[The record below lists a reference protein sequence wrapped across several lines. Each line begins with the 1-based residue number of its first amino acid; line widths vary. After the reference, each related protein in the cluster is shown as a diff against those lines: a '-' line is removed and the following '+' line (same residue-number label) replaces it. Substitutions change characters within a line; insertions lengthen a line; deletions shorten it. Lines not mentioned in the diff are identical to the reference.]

1 MRGLGVIAERGR
13 GADANDDVEGQH
25 DGVFDGGRTIFSLTE
40 LDDVLGE
47 PTHYEIPSSGT
58 HKPGRF
64 RSSSLAYLVCQIE
77 RADRELCLEGITFSD
92 SRDLSDLMATAISCR
107 SGSMAVGARI
117 EGGAPAFWREHVY
130 WVLPLALLP
139 LAFSLGQP
147 DDDTPARFR
156 RTLLDQP
163 IELRLRVELAEQGL
177 NASLDDVLAPLPGQ
191 RIQGALLSRATDG
204 HWLIALGA
212 GMVMMALALSTFR
225 SPETSPIVLIVVCL
239 FTASVGY
246 VILLSV
252 EGLIAPTVHE
262 VLEGQASFP
271 LGLCAYILGVGLFE
285 ELAKALPILW
295 RVQRAGPLRWRA
307 ACLWGLASGIGFG
320 LAEGVQYSEGV
331 YNGLASIDAYL
342 VRFISCVA
350 LHAIWAASAAIQIA
364 RRGPALHDTH
374 DPAAYAVALMQ
385 ALAVP
390 VVLHGVY
397 DVLLQFQFHAAGLA
411 VALGSFGWL
420 AWQIE
425 SARLEES
432 VKTHGTRLDAQ
443 LADERA

>member
-1 MRGLGVIAERGR
+1 
-13 GADANDDVEGQH
+13 
-25 DGVFDGGRTIFSLTE
+25 
-40 LDDVLGE
+40 
-47 PTHYEIPSSGT
+47 
-58 HKPGRF
+58 
-64 RSSSLAYLVCQIE
+64 
-77 RADRELCLEGITFSD
+77 
-92 SRDLSDLMATAISCR
+92 MATAISCR
-107 SGSMAVGARI
+107 IYSVPDGART
-117 EGGAPAFWREHVY
+117 EAGASTFWREHIY

-147 DDDTPARFR
+147 DDDTPDRFR
-156 RTLLDQP
+156 STLLGLP

-177 NASLDDVLAPLPGQ
+177 NASLDEVLAPLPGQ
-191 RIQGALLSRATDG
+191 RIQGALLSRATDC
-204 HWLIALGA
+204 HWFIAIGA
-212 GMVMMALALSTFR
+212 GVGMMALTLSMFR
-225 SPETSPIVLIVVCL
+225 SPDTSLSVLIAVCL
-239 FTASVGY
+239 FTALVGY
-246 VILLSV
+246 AILLSV
-252 EGLIAPTVHE
+252 EGLVAPTVHE

-271 LGLCAYILGVGLFE
+271 LCLCASILGVGLFE

-295 RVQRAGPLRWRA
+295 RVQRARPLCWRT

-320 LAEGVQYSEGV
+320 LAEGVHYSERV

-390 VVLHGVY
+390 VVLHGLY

-411 VALGSFGWL
+411 VAMGSFGWL

-425 SARLEES
+425 SARLGES
-432 VKTHGTRLDAQ
+432 TLAHGSRLNA
-443 LADERA
+443 